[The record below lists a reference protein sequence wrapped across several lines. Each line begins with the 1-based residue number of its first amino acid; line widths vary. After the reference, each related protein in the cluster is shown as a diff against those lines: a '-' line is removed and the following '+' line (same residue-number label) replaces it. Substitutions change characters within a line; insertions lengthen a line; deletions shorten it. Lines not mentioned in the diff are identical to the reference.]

1 MTGPVHSHVDPDPQ
15 STLDSG
21 GTGEPGTPESVEA
34 QRAAVTYWREHWRS
48 QAVAER
54 AALDQGEPWALPL
67 VVRVEKADPPTHEDA
82 IVASAL
88 AVVRLLADPH
98 SAPGGPWHADLER
111 WTDGRIRKVVRRARG
126 VRWPEVSGL
135 PGVTVEVATAQVRAL
150 LPHPVSQAPA
160 VVAKLQVQGLDLSPR
175 SVRTRA
181 VEAAGDAAD
190 TGDAD
195 ALDALDAVDSVP
207 DADVRDGEVPVDRP
221 GSNGVPG
228 AGNRPGEAEPGE
240 PQPAGEA
247 SGRELA
253 RTGPR
258 EAGVPVLS
266 IVLAPSVTMT
276 TGKACAQVGHAAQL
290 GMLELDQDL
299 VLAWTKAGFPLR
311 VVEGTPATW
320 ARILSGAVRAA
331 LVQDAGYT
339 EVDPGTRTCAAT
351 FG

>member
-1 MTGPVHSHVDPDPQ
+1 M
-15 STLDSG
+15 
-21 GTGEPGTPESVEA
+21 
-34 QRAAVTYWREHWRS
+34 TYWREHWRS

-82 IVASAL
+82 IAASAL
-88 AVVRLLADPH
+88 AVVRLLADPR
-98 SAPGGPWHADLER
+98 SAPGGPWHAELER
-111 WTDGRIRKVVRRARG
+111 WMDGRIRKVVRRARG

-135 PGVTVEVATAQVRAL
+135 PGVAVEVSTAQVRAL

-175 SVRTRA
+175 SVGAGEVGEADQADLEGGEVAEANA
-181 VEAAGDAAD
+181 VPTPVTDA
-190 TGDAD
+190 
-195 ALDALDAVDSVP
+195 
-207 DADVRDGEVPVDRP
+207 RDGEVPVDQPR
-221 GSNGVPG
+221 SNGVPG
-228 AGNRPGEAEPGE
+228 AEVRPGEAEPEEPRRSGE
-240 PQPAGEA
+240 TAARELA
-247 SGRELA
+247 RELA

-258 EAGVPVLS
+258 EPGAPVLS
-266 IVLAPSVTMT
+266 IVLAPSVAMT

-290 GMLELDQDL
+290 GMLELDSGL

-311 VVEGTPATW
+311 VVEGTPTYW
-320 ARILSGAVRAA
+320 ARILSGDVRAA

-339 EVDPGTRTCAAT
+339 EVEPGTRTCAAT

>member
-1 MTGPVHSHVDPDPQ
+1 MTGPVHSHVDPNPQ
-15 STLDSG
+15 SSLDSG
-21 GTGEPGTPESVEA
+21 GTGEPRTPESVEA
-34 QRAAVTYWREHWRS
+34 QRSAVTYWREHWRR

-67 VVRVEKADPPTHEDA
+67 VVRVEKTDPPTHEDA
-82 IVASAL
+82 IAASAL
-88 AVVRLLADPH
+88 AVVRLLADPD
-98 SAPGGPWHADLER
+98 SAPGGQWHADLER

-126 VRWPEVSGL
+126 VRWPEVSDL

-160 VVAKLQVQGLDLSPR
+160 VVARLQVQGLDLSPR
-175 SVRTRA
+175 SVRALA
-181 VEAAGDAAD
+181 VDAAGDADDRGNA
-190 TGDAD
+190 
-195 ALDALDAVDSVP
+195 DAVDSVDSGDAVP

-221 GSNGVPG
+221 QSNGVPG
-228 AGNRPGEAEPGE
+228 AGGRPGEARPAEPR
-240 PQPAGEA
+240 PAGEA
-247 SGRELA
+247 PGRELA

-258 EAGVPVLS
+258 ESGAPVLS
-266 IVLAPSVTMT
+266 IVLAPSVPMT

-299 VLAWTKAGFPLR
+299 VLAWTEAGFPLR
-311 VVEGTPATW
+311 VVEGTPTTW
-320 ARILSGAVRAA
+320 ARILSGTVRAA

-339 EVDPGTRTCAAT
+339 EVEPGTRTCAAT